1 MGQAP
6 IAYVFEAGDRHR
18 GRLMQR
24 MEQDAFPPPIFRPKK
39 DVVRD
44 GVLCPGFTPL
54 QAADILAYEH
64 FLATKRWEATRWA
77 FWELD
82 KYPPGVLTTYT
93 AENIQEL
100 ENLLRLVR
108 DNPNVIGDSL

>member
-18 GRLMQR
+18 GRLMER
-24 MEQDAFPPPIFRPKK
+24 MEQDAFPPPIFLPKK

-44 GVLCPGFTPL
+44 GVLYPGFTPL

-64 FLATKRWEATRWA
+64 FSR
-77 FWELD
+77 D
-82 KYPPGVLTTYT
+82 KAMGGHAMGVLGIGQVPTRG
-93 AENIQEL
+93 AG
-100 ENLLRLVR
+100 
-108 DNPNVIGDSL
+108 NVYR